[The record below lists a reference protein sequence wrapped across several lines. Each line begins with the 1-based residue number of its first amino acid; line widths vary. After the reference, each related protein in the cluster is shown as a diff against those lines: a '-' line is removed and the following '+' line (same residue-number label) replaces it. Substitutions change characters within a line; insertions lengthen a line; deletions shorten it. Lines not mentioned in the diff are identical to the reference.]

1 MPIQKVD
8 ITFQPSLFELEETE
22 NGDISPEEARRISE
36 NALVSFRER
45 VRQIVVMSERE
56 RDEAGVSTPTYY
68 EQFLAL
74 MDAGWPWRVAAY
86 IAWASSPKQGRWPKT
101 QDEFAQTV
109 LGLTSDRQIAKWRK
123 NNPSINDLIADLQ
136 VAPMLEHRA
145 DVIKALIESA
155 SDPDYKGH
163 GDRKLFL
170 EITGDYTPTSKLVA
184 QLRRSLGD
192 QTAEQPNDVLEQY
205 AGFDDAGDE

>member
-1 MPIQKVD
+1 MAIQKID
-8 ITFQPSLFELEETE
+8 ITFQPSLFELEENE

-45 VRQIVVMSERE
+45 VRKIVLMSEQE
-56 RDEAGVSTPTYY
+56 RAAQGVSVPTYY
-68 EQFLAL
+68 EQFLEL

-86 IAWASSPKQGRWPKT
+86 IAWAASPKSGRWPKT
-101 QDEFAQTV
+101 QEDLAQVV

-123 NNPSINDLIADLQ
+123 NNPAISDLIASLQ

-145 DVIKALIESA
+145 DVIQALIASA

-205 AGFDDAGDE
+205 AGFDDAGNE

>member
-1 MPIQKVD
+1 MAIQRVD
-8 ITFQPSLFELEETE
+8 ISFQPTLFELEESDSS
-22 NGDISPEEARRISE
+22 DISPEEARRISE

-45 VRQIVVMSERE
+45 VREIVLMS
-56 RDEAGVSTPTYY
+56 DEARASQGVAIPSYY
-68 EQFLAL
+68 EQFLEL
-74 MDAGWPWRVAAY
+74 FDAGWPWRVAAY
-86 IAWASSPKQGRWPKT
+86 IAWAASPKQARWPKT
-101 QDEFAQTV
+101 QEELAQTV

-123 NNPSINDLIADLQ
+123 NNPQIVDLIARLQ

-145 DVIKALIESA
+145 DVIQALIASA

-170 EITGDYTPTSKLVA
+170 EITGDYVPTSKLVA

-192 QTAEQPNDVLEQY
+192 QTAEQPNDVLEKY
-205 AGFDDAGDE
+205 AGFDDDAE